1 MVIKVKANLLLELLE
16 KIIMEIKW
24 IKVVNNL

>member
-16 KIIMEIKW
+16 KIIMEVKW